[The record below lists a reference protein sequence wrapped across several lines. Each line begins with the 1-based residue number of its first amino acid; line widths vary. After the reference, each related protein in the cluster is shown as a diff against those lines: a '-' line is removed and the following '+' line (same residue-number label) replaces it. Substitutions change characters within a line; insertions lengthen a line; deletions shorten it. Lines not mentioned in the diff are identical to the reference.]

1 MSVVWAPWL
10 QKDHMRKKDKSPL
23 HNISVQPDHPVY
35 IVSRYQEDTLSA
47 GSEQAD
53 GE

>member
-1 MSVVWAPWL
+1 
-10 QKDHMRKKDKSPL
+10 MRKKDKSPL
-23 HNISVQPDHPVY
+23 HSISVRLAYPVY